1 MLREAPD
8 LEAFSRL
15 FLKGQAHSLVFPLM
29 ILAEKEEC
37 GDEIVLMP
45 QIQGVP
51 SVQRR
56 IGM

>member
-15 FLKGQAHSLVFPLM
+15 FLKGQAHSLVLM
-29 ILAEKEEC
+29 ILAEKEDY